1 MCTRAP
7 LKREYLCDAVVF
19 RKSCAELIQ
28 SLPSQYLSPARPN
41 GIALHEIVKTR
52 QLHPTGGD
60 ANTFNLTVA
69 MEIIPASCD
78 YDIPLM
84 NITLVNESTPGMLV
98 WVGSTITLFSHSTP
112 ILFLS
117 FLSPPS
123 LLPLSSLFSSLS
135 PTSFLLAIDAP

>member
-7 LKREYLCDAVVF
+7 LKKEYLCDAVVF

-98 WVGSTITLFSHSTP
+98 WVGSTITLIAYSYTRHP
-112 ILFLS
+112 LQDQPYILVGHYT
-117 FLSPPS
+117 
-123 LLPLSSLFSSLS
+123 SSITASC
-135 PTSFLLAIDAP
+135 

>member
-1 MCTRAP
+1 MCTMAP

-60 ANTFNLTVA
+60 ANTFNLTIA

-98 WVGSTITLFSHSTP
+98 WVGSTITLIAIFLHSTP
-112 ILFLS
+112 ITRPTLYLGW
-117 FLSPPS
+117 S
-123 LLPLSSLFSSLS
+123 LYQ
-135 PTSFLLAIDAP
+135 